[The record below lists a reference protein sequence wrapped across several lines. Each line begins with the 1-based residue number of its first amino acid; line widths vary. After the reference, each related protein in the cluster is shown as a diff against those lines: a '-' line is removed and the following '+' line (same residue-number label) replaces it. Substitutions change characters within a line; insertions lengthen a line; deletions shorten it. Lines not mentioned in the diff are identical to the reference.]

1 MSKQPRPLHITPLD
15 HTLLAFKEA
24 PGPSPSEKLEKSD
37 KVDSVLQVI
46 ESLPPNQEEVV
57 RLKFQN
63 DLSYKE
69 IAGVTGLTVTHVGF
83 LLHVA
88 LKFIRKQIQGQGELM
103 PESRGET

>member
-1 MSKQPRPLHITPLD
+1 MTPVK
-15 HTLLAFKEA
+15 HSLLALNEA
-24 PGPSPSEKLEKSD
+24 PGPSPSAELEKSE

-46 ESLPPNQEEVV
+46 ESLPPNQKEVV

-69 IAGVTGLTVTHVGF
+69 IAEVTGLSVTNVGF

-88 LKFIRKQIQGQGELM
+88 LKFIRKKIQRQGELM